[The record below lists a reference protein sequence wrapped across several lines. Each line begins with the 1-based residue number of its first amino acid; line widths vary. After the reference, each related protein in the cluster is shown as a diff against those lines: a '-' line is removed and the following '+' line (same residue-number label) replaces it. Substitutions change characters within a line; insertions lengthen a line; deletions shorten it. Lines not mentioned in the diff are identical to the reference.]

1 VSEGEL
7 ELVGS
12 QEASRALRIE
22 LARLTSAAP
31 DVGRWRARA
40 IEPHRIG
47 LPYDSALADLL
58 LAYARTPSRMV
69 WVWVRVDARRLDALD
84 RGLRASLPPP
94 PLSGRKTFTVD
105 VRAKGRFEAGPLQLR
120 GLVRRVIED
129 RWGWHLDPDA
139 PEVRIAVRSLR
150 DGVSVGADLGGDL
163 TARGYRTPR
172 RVAPIRENLAAQMV
186 ALSGWFPDREP
197 LVDPFAGSGT
207 LLVEA
212 EGWARG
218 RPARPQ
224 RPPWIP
230 HVDRGALFPD
240 ANPRLCGFEADPRS
254 RAGLVATLN
263 DRSVDVE
270 PDDFRNIDP
279 PGLVRKLGD
288 RGLVLT
294 NPPYGV
300 RIELEP
306 DELDELYA
314 DLAAWWRGLGPGW
327 RLGLIGLREPVERAF
342 GDRPRMKKPMR
353 NGDLRTFF
361 YLFEHGGAPSDGG
374 QRG

>member
-1 VSEGEL
+1 MTEGEL

-12 QEASRALRIE
+12 QEAARALRIE

-31 DVGRWRARA
+31 DVGRPRPRA
-40 IEPHRIG
+40 IEPHRVG
-47 LPYDSALADLL
+47 VPFDPVLADLL
-58 LAYARTPSRMV
+58 LTYARTPSRLV
-69 WVWVRVDARRLDALD
+69 WIWARVEARRLDDLD
-84 RGLRASLPPP
+84 RGLRSSLPSA
-94 PLSGRKTFTVD
+94 PLSGRRTFTVD
-105 VRAKGRFEAGPLQLR
+105 VRSKGRFEAGPLQLR

-129 RWGWHLDPDA
+129 RWGWQLDPDA
-139 PEVRIAVRSLR
+139 PDVSIAVRSLK

-163 TARGYRTPR
+163 TARGYRPPR
-172 RVAPIRENLAAQMV
+172 QVAPIRENLAAQMV
-186 ALSGWFPDREP
+186 ALSGWFPDRDP

-207 LLVEA
+207 LLAEA

-218 RPARPQ
+218 LPARAPG
-224 RPPWIP
+224 RPWIP
-230 HVDRGALFPD
+230 HVDRGALFAD
-240 ANPRLCGFEADPRS
+240 ASFRLRGLEADPRS
-254 RAGLVATLN
+254 RAGLDATLKGK
-263 DRSVDVE
+263 SVDVE
-270 PDDFRNIDP
+270 PDDFRNVDP
-279 PGLVRKLGD
+279 TELAGQLGD

-300 RIELEP
+300 RIELET

-314 DLAAWWRGLGPGW
+314 DLAAWWRALGPGW

-361 YLFEHGGAPSDGG
+361 YLFEQEAAR